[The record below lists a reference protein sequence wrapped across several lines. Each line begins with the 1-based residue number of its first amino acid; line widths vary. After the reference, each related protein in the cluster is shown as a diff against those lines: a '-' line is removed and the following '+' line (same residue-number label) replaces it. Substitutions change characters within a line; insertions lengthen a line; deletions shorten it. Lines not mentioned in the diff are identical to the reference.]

1 MKDTK
6 HIRLFLD
13 AELKPEVEVDLSEK
27 MSHYLVNVMRCVQGD
42 EIRCFNSS
50 DGEFLCQITQQ
61 DKKKS
66 VIKVGKQLRLPEPAG
81 NLWLVFAPLKKD
93 KTDFVIEKA
102 VELGVSKII
111 PVLTKFTNTDKIK
124 IERFRAQA
132 IEAAEQCERLSIP
145 EISEAVELDRLLK
158 DWNESRILFFMDERR
173 KGEPIVQ
180 AFKGKAGCPAA
191 VLIGPEGG
199 FSEDE
204 AEKLTKQKF
213 VKNVSLGPRILRAET
228 AAAASLAVWQATEG
242 DWKE

>member
-6 HIRLFLD
+6 HIRLFLG

-66 VIKVGKQLRLPEPAG
+66 VIKVGKQLRLPEPVG
-81 NLWLVFAPLKKD
+81 NLWLVFSPLKKD

-180 AFKGKAGCPAA
+180 VFKGKAGCPAA

-228 AAAASLAVWQATEG
+228 AAAASLAIWQATEG